1 MINNKKINVFIKNIN
16 KEFEFNAGIKLYELL
31 KYIEDS
37 SKYIAA
43 FVNNEAASLSYTLK
57 INSKVEFITISNNFG
72 MEIYRRTL
80 SFLLTKVI
88 KKLFPTRR
96 LVIGH
101 SLGPG
106 YYFDLIGEK
115 ELTKEETEK
124 IKEEMLKE
132 IENDKPIIRDKIGY
146 EEGLEYFRKNNREDK
161 VKLLESLNMSKL
173 SIYKC
178 DDFFEVFD
186 GPLALRTG
194 VLNIFDIIYY
204 PPGFI
209 LQFPKRSEPDKVAPF
224 TEQRK
229 IFEVYRESKYRGKI
243 LKVDNV
249 GALNEIIRNNEIDNF
264 IQIAEEL
271 QTREIIKISDTI
283 SLQKNRIRL
292 IAIAGPSSSGKT
304 TFSKKLSL
312 MLETNGIK
320 PFTLSIDNYF
330 VDRDKTPKD
339 EEGKPDYETIDA
351 LNIELL
357 NEHLIK
363 LMKGEKVKLA
373 KYDFFTGR
381 SSISEQ
387 ESQLKKNEMIV
398 IEGIHCL
405 NDKLTHFIPREQKFK
420 IYISALTQ
428 MNIDDNNR
436 IPTTDNRIL
445 RRMVRDYKYRGHTA
459 KKTFQMWPSVRNG
472 EEKYIFPFQND
483 ADGYFNSSLD
493 YELAVLKPYAEPVL
507 MQIKPYDEE
516 YAEAIRLLKFLNYF
530 LSVPSKNVPPT
541 SILREFIGGSFFV
554 Y

>member
-1 MINNKKINVFIKNIN
+1 
-16 KEFEFNAGIKLYELL
+16 
-31 KYIEDS
+31 
-37 SKYIAA
+37 
-43 FVNNEAASLSYTLK
+43 
-57 INSKVEFITISNNFG
+57 
-72 MEIYRRTL
+72 
-80 SFLLTKVI
+80 
-88 KKLFPTRR
+88 
-96 LVIGH
+96 
-101 SLGPG
+101 
-106 YYFDLIGEK
+106 
-115 ELTKEETEK
+115 
-124 IKEEMLKE
+124 MLKE
-132 IENDKPIIRDKIGY
+132 IEKDKPIIRDKIGY
-146 EEGLEYFRKNNREDK
+146 EEAIQYFKNSKREDK

-186 GPLALRTG
+186 GPLAPRTG
-194 VLNIFDIIYY
+194 LLNVFDIIYY

-209 LQFPKRSEPDKVAPF
+209 LQFPKRAQPNKVTQF

-229 IFEVYRESKYRGKI
+229 IFEIYREAKNRGKI

-249 GALNEIIRNNEIDNF
+249 GSLNEIIRNNEIDNF

-283 SLQKNRIRL
+283 TSLKHRVRL
-292 IAIAGPSSSGKT
+292 ITIAGPSSSGKT

-320 PFTLSIDNYF
+320 PFTISIDNYF
-330 VDRDKTPKD
+330 VDRENTPKD
-339 EEGKPDYETIDA
+339 EQGKPDYESIDA

-357 NEHLIK
+357 NKHLIK
-363 LMKGEKVKLA
+363 LMKGEKVRLA
-373 KYDFFTGR
+373 TYDFITGK
-381 SSISEQ
+381 SSLSKNEV
-387 ESQLKKNEMIV
+387 QLKDNQMII

-405 NDKLTHFIPREQKFK
+405 NDNLTPFIPKEEKFK
-420 IYISALTQ
+420 IYVSALTQ

-436 IPTTDNRIL
+436 IPTTDNRLL
-445 RRMVRDYKYRGHTA
+445 RRIVRDYKYRGHSA
-459 KKTFQMWPSVRNG
+459 KKTLQMWPSVRNG

-493 YELAVLKPYAEPVL
+493 YELAVLKPYVEPIL

-530 LSVPSKNVPPT
+530 LSVPSKNVPST
-541 SILREFIGGSFFV
+541 SILREFIGGSFFD

>member
-1 MINNKKINVFIKNIN
+1 MIDKKIKIFLKNIN
-16 KEFEFNAGIKLYELL
+16 KEFEVNYGLKVYELL
-31 KYIEDS
+31 KYLENQEE
-37 SKYIAA
+37 YIAA
-43 FVNNEAASLSYTLK
+43 FVNNEATSLSYNLK
-57 INSKVEFITISNNFG
+57 INSKVEFITITNTFG
-72 MEIYRRTL
+72 MEIYRRSL
-80 SFLLTKVI
+80 SFLLTKVV
-88 KKLFPTRR
+88 KKLFPNRR
-96 LVIGH
+96 LIIGH

-106 YYFDLIGEK
+106 YYFDLINEK
-115 ELTKEETEK
+115 ELTKEETAK

-132 IENDKPIIRDKIGY
+132 IEADKPIIREKIGY
-146 EEGLEYFRKNNREDK
+146 EEALEYFRKNNREDK

-194 VLNIFDIIYY
+194 ILKVFDIIYY
-204 PPGFI
+204 APGFI
-209 LQFPKRSEPDKVAPF
+209 LQFPKKSEPDKVSPF

-283 SLQKNRIRL
+283 ASQKDRIKL
-292 IAIAGPSSSGKT
+292 ITIAGPSSSGKT

-330 VDRDKTPKD
+330 VDREKTPKD
-339 EEGKPDYETIDA
+339 ENGKPDYESIYA

-357 NEHLIK
+357 NENLVK
-363 LMKGEKVKLA
+363 LMKGEKVRLPR
-373 KYDFFTGR
+373 YDFFTGK
-381 SSISEQ
+381 STLSNEETS
-387 ESQLKKNEMIV
+387 LKRNQMII

-405 NDKLTHFIPREQKFK
+405 NDELTPFIPREEKFK
-420 IYISALTQ
+420 IYVSALTQ

-445 RRMVRDYKYRGHTA
+445 RRMVRDYKYRGHSA
-459 KKTFQMWPSVRNG
+459 KKTFQMWPLVRNG
-472 EEKYIFPFQND
+472 EEKYIFPFQNE

-493 YELAVLKPYAEPVL
+493 YELAVLKPYAEPIL

-516 YAEAIRLLKFLNYF
+516 YADAIRLLKFLNYF
-530 LSVPSKNVPPT
+530 LSVPSKNVPST
-541 SILREFIGGSFFV
+541 SILREFIGGSFFD